1 MVGSR
6 TAIQVEGVDDPRWAV
21 ALELLVSGEA
31 AIGLSGLRLSS
42 DPPTPAA
49 GRRLQ
54 IEFPCPVD
62 PVRGHAPP
70 SSYLAEL
77 ARSSLERARALIA
90 NASAGDSPFRMLVAE
105 SDLLYEFVY
114 DYGTGTLLLA
124 TARPTGP
131 LDWR

>member
-6 TAIQVEGVDDPRWAV
+6 TAIHVEGVNDPRWAV
-21 ALELLVSGEA
+21 ALELLESCEA
-31 AIGLSGLRLSS
+31 AIGLSELRLSC
-42 DPPTPAA
+42 DPPARGT

-54 IEFPCPVD
+54 VEFPCPMD

-70 SSYLAEL
+70 SSHLAEV
-77 ARSSLERARALIA
+77 ARSSLERARTLISDACAADSRFAALA
-90 NASAGDSPFRMLVAE
+90 AE

-124 TARPTGP
+124 TASPTGP
-131 LDWR
+131 LTWK